1 MTEKEKVAI
10 LMVCMGNICRSPTA
24 EAVLRHK
31 LVQRGLADHVR
42 VDSAGTHAWHT
53 GEAPDHRSR
62 NHAARRG
69 YDLTGLRARLVQASD
84 FERFDLLLAM
94 DDGNLANL
102 VAACPAAHHPKL
114 RLLMEFAPKGW
125 AREVP
130 DPYGSGPEGFE
141 QVLDLVESACEGL
154 LPHLRQP
161 EWRQLLLDADNEFG
175 AAYKQWQSRMDIARQ
190 KLRIGDILVL
200 AGETPVRELAL
211 EARVHAGRS
220 MVRMQQFGF
229 ALEQF
234 DAALA
239 IDPDHLV
246 ARQQRAICLGRLRR
260 IEEAR
265 EGEAVAHERR
275 TVDLGEETGLEELPA
290 HAVPLGARL
299 ALEHVGAG
307 RHPGPQLGLA
317 GIERAATRV
326 AGQDLE
332 HRGARLPPATW
343 SA

>member
-154 LPHLRQP
+154 LPHLRQ
-161 EWRQLLLDADNEFG
+161 LK
-175 AAYKQWQSRMDIARQ
+175 AAKN
-190 KLRIGDILVL
+190 
-200 AGETPVRELAL
+200 
-211 EARVHAGRS
+211 
-220 MVRMQQFGF
+220 
-229 ALEQF
+229 
-234 DAALA
+234 
-239 IDPDHLV
+239 
-246 ARQQRAICLGRLRR
+246 
-260 IEEAR
+260 
-265 EGEAVAHERR
+265 
-275 TVDLGEETGLEELPA
+275 PA
-290 HAVPLGARL
+290 
-299 ALEHVGAG
+299 
-307 RHPGPQLGLA
+307 
-317 GIERAATRV
+317 
-326 AGQDLE
+326 
-332 HRGARLPPATW
+332 
-343 SA
+343 